1 MEEYSFYTKGE
12 EISNAVTHG
21 IGTLAS
27 IAALVLLIVN
37 SCKYGSVWHIVSY
50 TIFGASLII
59 LYLGSTLYHSITN
72 KTAKKVFRR
81 IDHSS
86 IYILIAGTY
95 TPFTL
100 TVLRGALGWTIF
112 GIIWGMT
119 IAGIVIK
126 CLWVGKFDK
135 LSTLLY
141 VVMGWMII
149 ISINKLWHLLPLSS
163 FIFLVA
169 GGIVYTV
176 GAIFYSF
183 DKLPYNH
190 PIWHLFV
197 IGGSTLHFLSVMNMI
212 K

>member
-1 MEEYSFYTKGE
+1 MEEYGFYTKGE

-27 IAALVLLIVN
+27 IAALFLLIVN
-37 SCKYGSVWHIVSY
+37 SCKYGNVWHVVSY

-72 KTAKKVFRR
+72 KSAKKVFRR

-119 IAGIVIK
+119 VAGIVIK

-135 LSTLLY
+135 LSTFLY

-190 PIWHLFV
+190 PLWHLFV
-197 IGGSTLHFLSVMNMI
+197 IGGSTLHFLSVMNML